1 MLKTFFTMTC
11 SAVAIMA
18 ATSQPV
24 AADPISLAVAS
35 TVSAVF
41 SAGGVASFT
50 FLGFAAGWASVLAS
64 VVVRAALGYA
74 LNALARRPDANDI
87 NRGYRVN
94 NLGSALPHQVIYG
107 QTRVGGAVF
116 YQSVTGGTQYLH
128 RAIAMA
134 GHEIQG
140 YVNIFLNDESVTLD
154 GSGNVTAPSKYNGYV
169 RIKTHLGTD
178 AQTADTD
185 MVSEIPEW
193 TTNHRAQGIAY
204 IYARFNHDG
213 STAARELFQNGI
225 PVVTAIVQ
233 GKKVYDPR
241 SDTTGYSTNSALC
254 IRDYVSSDF
263 GLAEA
268 DSEINDTLFGEAADV
283 CDEIAPSGYF
293 RYTCNGS
300 FLLDA
305 APADIITALTA
316 SMGGLFWFLHGQWAC
331 RAAKFVPPT
340 LELGDD
346 DLRTN
351 LQIATKHSRR
361 DNFNTVRG
369 VYRGAATF
377 YQEDDYPEVTDSSF
391 VAEDNGEVVA
401 TQLDLMF
408 TDTVEMAQR
417 IAKLALRRNRKQV
430 TVTAGYSLKAID
442 LKVGD
447 TVTINNSRAGW
458 TGKLFEVVD
467 WRFGLTDDMDLATN
481 LVLREIDQS
490 VYQ

>member
-1 MLKTFFTMTC
+1 MLKTFLTMTC
-11 SAVAIMA
+11 SAVAILA

-35 TVSAVF
+35 TVSAVV
-41 SAGGVASFT
+41 SAGGIASFT
-50 FLGFAAGWASVLAS
+50 FLGFAAGWVSILAS

-74 LNALARRPDANDI
+74 LNALARRPKSEDL

-94 NLGSALPHQVIYG
+94 NLGPALPHQIIYG

-116 YQSVTGGTQYLH
+116 YQTVTGGAQFLH
-128 RAIAMA
+128 RAIAVA
-134 GHEIQG
+134 GHEIES
-140 YVNIFLNDESVTLD
+140 YVTLFLNDESVTLD
-154 GSGNVTAPSKYNGYV
+154 GSGNVLTPAKYSGYV
-169 RIKTHLGTD
+169 RIKTHLGSD
-178 AQTADTD
+178 SQTADTD
-185 MVSEIPEW
+185 MVSEIAEW
-193 TTNHRAQGIAY
+193 TTDHRARGIAY
-204 IYARFNHDG
+204 IYVRFNHDG
-213 STAARELFQNGI
+213 SDEARLLFQNGI
-225 PVVTAIVQ
+225 PVVTALVQ
-233 GKKVYDPR
+233 GKKIYDPR
-241 SDTTGYSTNSALC
+241 DDTTGYSTNPALC
-254 IRDYVSSDF
+254 VRDYVTSSF
-263 GLAEA
+263 GLNESSA
-268 DSEINDTLFGEAADV
+268 DVNDTLFGEAADV
-283 CDEIAPSGYF
+283 CEEIAPSGYF

-305 APADIITALTA
+305 APEDIITALTA

-369 VYRGAATF
+369 IYRGASTF
-377 YQEDDYPEVTDSSF
+377 YQEDDYPEVTDSTF
-391 VAEDNGEVVA
+391 VTEDNGEVVA
-401 TQLDLMF
+401 TQLDLLF
-408 TDTVEMAQR
+408 TDTSEMAQR
-417 IAKLALRRNRKQV
+417 IAKLALRRNRKQI

-442 LKVGD
+442 LKIGD
-447 TVTINNSRAGW
+447 TVTITNSRAGW